1 MCFFLFAASPLTLS
15 EVRSMLPQGFTADLA
30 GPADQAAL
38 RALHPAARTGARLL
52 LGACSCDLV
61 LQRNGSRDEERELRA
76 RYFASGMSRG
86 DVIAALDGH
95 RRGGGRFDSSANAR
109 AALAAFV
116 AEHARNAGPTLYL
129 LRFGLEPP
137 ERPAPLQPPHRMQVT
152 EVLADPGGWLIED
165 RPTLVLP
172 ESLRAA
178 PARPVAR
185 RSSP

>member
-30 GPADQAAL
+30 GPADQTAL

-61 LQRNGSRDEERELRA
+61 LERNGSRDEERELRA

-86 DVIAALDGH
+86 DVIAALEGH
-95 RRGGGRFDSSANAR
+95 RRGGWRFDSPVDAR

-129 LRFGLEPP
+129 LRFGLEPS
-137 ERPAPLQPPHRMQVT
+137 ERPAPVQPPHRMHLA
-152 EVLADPGGWLIED
+152 EVLADPDGWLVED

-172 ESLRAA
+172 
-178 PARPVAR
+178 
-185 RSSP
+185 

>member
-172 ESLRAA
+172 
-178 PARPVAR
+178 
-185 RSSP
+185 

>member
-1 MCFFLFAASPLTLS
+1 VCFLLFAASPLTLS

-61 LQRNGSRDEERELRA
+61 LQRSGARDEERELRA

-95 RRGGGRFDSSANAR
+95 RRSSGRFDSAADAR

-116 AEHARNAGPTLYL
+116 AEHARNAGPTLFL
-129 LRFGLEPP
+129 LHFGPEPLHQ
-137 ERPAPLQPPHRMQVT
+137 RPPAGLPTMLTLAQV
-152 EVLADPGGWLIED
+152 EAKPDGWLVED
-165 RPTLVLP
+165 RPTLV
-172 ESLRAA
+172 
-178 PARPVAR
+178 AR
-185 RSSP
+185 

>member
-1 MCFFLFAASPLTLS
+1 VCFLLFAASPLTLS

-30 GPADQAAL
+30 GPADQAVL

-61 LQRNGSRDEERELRA
+61 LQRNGARDDERELRA

-95 RRGGGRFDSSANAR
+95 RRGSRRFDSAADAR

-137 ERPAPLQPPHRMQVT
+137 DPPAPLRPPQRMRLA
-152 EVLADPGGWLIED
+152 EVLADPDGWLIED

-172 ESLRAA
+172 
-178 PARPVAR
+178 
-185 RSSP
+185 